1 MRAAADSSPSPPPPP
16 VIVVIDFVEP
26 AAFRL
31 RAPRVINQ
39 SIVRGAAAG
48 PPQIC
53 VVWPSPPPREVSLAA
68 AGCLTSCIST
78 SPDGGAFQPLG
89 WRCVDVSLCGCCWIY
104 LGTILRCV
112 GGEESKVLRL
122 TSQGDSIK
130 SQLTLGRL
138 IPRRRRGQ
146 LRRVR
151 ARRCVVATDA
161 LEGLELDL
169 GDAFFRDVLPLEIR

>member
-1 MRAAADSSPSPPPPP
+1 MPSWVFHSSVASSRRFVAVAAAAS
-16 VIVVIDFVEP
+16 VVVIDFVEP

-39 SIVRGAAAG
+39 SMVRGAAAG

-89 WRCVDVSLCGCCWIY
+89 WRCVDVSLCGCCSLDIPRY
-104 LGTILRCV
+104 YVALRRWRREPGV
-112 GGEESKVLRL
+112 ELEADGRLRA
-122 TSQGDSIK
+122 GDS
-130 SQLTLGRL
+130 GV
-138 IPRRRRGQ
+138 GQ
-146 LRRVR
+146 S
-151 ARRCVVATDA
+151 
-161 LEGLELDL
+161 
-169 GDAFFRDVLPLEIR
+169 

>member
-1 MRAAADSSPSPPPPP
+1 MPSWVFHSSVASSRRFVAVAAAAS
-16 VIVVIDFVEP
+16 VVVIDFVEP

-39 SIVRGAAAG
+39 SMVRGAAAG

-112 GGEESKVLRL
+112 GGEESQVLRL
-122 TSQGDSIK
+122 TTQGDS
-130 SQLTLGRL
+130 GV
-138 IPRRRRGQ
+138 GQ
-146 LRRVR
+146 S
-151 ARRCVVATDA
+151 
-161 LEGLELDL
+161 
-169 GDAFFRDVLPLEIR
+169 

>member
-1 MRAAADSSPSPPPPP
+1 MVVRSELLSYPPNRRCVGPCDSVPALAPGVVSLSCPRNKARSDGPQLGGATLVGAEYTCRRGCFILRLRAAADSSPSPPPP

-39 SIVRGAAAG
+39 SMVRGAAAG

-104 LGTILRCV
+104 T
-112 GGEESKVLRL
+112 
-122 TSQGDSIK
+122 
-130 SQLTLGRL
+130 
-138 IPRRRRGQ
+138 
-146 LRRVR
+146 
-151 ARRCVVATDA
+151 
-161 LEGLELDL
+161 
-169 GDAFFRDVLPLEIR
+169 